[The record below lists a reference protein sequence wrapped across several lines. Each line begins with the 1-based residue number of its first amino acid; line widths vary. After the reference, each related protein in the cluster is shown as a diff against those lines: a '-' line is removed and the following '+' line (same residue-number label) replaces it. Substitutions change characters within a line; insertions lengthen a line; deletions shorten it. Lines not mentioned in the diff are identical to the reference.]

1 MNSPHDLQQSN
12 DRIRLIVREEVA
24 ALIAE
29 HRTTCPLTAENIP
42 KRIRDI
48 EVAHAK
54 LIGLLA
60 GSAALGGGVGSL
72 IAKLI

>member
-1 MNSPHDLQQSN
+1 MSSPHDLRRSD

-24 ALIAE
+24 ALIAD
-29 HRTTCPLTAENIP
+29 HRNTCPLIAENIP
-42 KRIRDI
+42 KRLRDI

-60 GSAALGGGVGSL
+60 GSAALGGGIGSI